1 MATQEAL
8 RMSPQELH
16 DRLSRGDH
24 IVILDVR
31 TKDAA
36 SVHPYQIP
44 GARLLPLASVVE
56 QAATLPHQATIVSYC
71 T

>member
-1 MATQEAL
+1 MATQEAV

-16 DRLSRGDH
+16 DRVSRGEH

-31 TKDAA
+31 TADAI

-44 GARLLPLASVVE
+44 EARWLPLASVVE
-56 QAATLPHQATIVSYC
+56 QTPTLPRQAIIVSYC

>member
-1 MATQEAL
+1 MASQDAT

-16 DRLSRGDH
+16 DRVSRGEN
-24 IVILDVR
+24 IIILDVR
-31 TKDAA
+31 TADAL

-44 GARLLPLASVVE
+44 GARWLPLASVVE
-56 QAATLPHQATIVSYC
+56 QTSTLPRQAIIVSYC